1 MTSWRSRGGSSL
13 DRTAAV
19 NFVFDGIK
27 VEAFRGDTIAS
38 ALLANDVSIVGRSFK
53 YHRPRG
59 VWGAG
64 VEEPNAIVDIDGVHY
79 RPNSR
84 ATTEFVEE
92 GLAVRS
98 VNNRPSARD
107 DRNAFID
114 RFARFIP
121 AAFYYKTFMFPDWH
135 MFEPRIREMAG
146 LGSLRPAGGVADE
159 SDQINQHC
167 DLLVVGGGPAG
178 VATALAAAQDGKKV
192 VLCEQSERLGGS
204 LLHTAIT
211 VNGGPGIDWL
221 ANSIMRLK
229 MLGAVI
235 LTDTTA
241 FGVYDHLLVALNERL
256 SDGSSR
262 LWRVRPAQLVLA
274 TGALERPLPFAN
286 NDLPGVMSCDAA
298 LAYLRKFGV
307 VAGRDVV
314 VATNNSSAY
323 EAARALSE
331 AGAKVTLVDYRP
343 DETPRRSDFA
353 VIQGQTVSAARGKNR
368 VEAIELS
375 DGTRLRAD
383 SVLVSGG
390 YSPTVHLFCQAQG
403 KLAWSDEKLAFIPGD
418 PVRGVMVAGSAA
430 GAFSPDQLT
439 SSIRESLLA
448 LGHPSC
454 EVPMF
459 LSADFDGRSAIAAW
473 PRPKSKGRVWIDL
486 QNDVTAKDVE
496 LAARENF
503 ISVEHLKRY
512 STLGMATDQGKT
524 SNLNGLALMAEVTG
538 RRIPEVGTTT
548 YRPPFTPVSF
558 QSLAGHRAKER
569 MNPLRRL
576 PLEAA
581 HRQDGAVFREYGGWL
596 RPAFYGDGAQANEV
610 HREVTSARRSA
621 ALFDGS
627 PLGKIEVMGPQA
639 AEFLDFVYYNTVSSL
654 KPGRC
659 RYGFILA
666 ESGIV
671 YDDGVLMRLDDNRFI
686 VSCSSSHVA
695 GMYALLEEW
704 RQDRFDR
711 RRLFIHNASAE
722 SATLTVSGPNSR
734 ALLQKAGIDVE
745 LGDDALPHMA
755 ATTGTLSGTRVRV
768 TRVSFT
774 GDRSYEVSVPALDAP
789 RLWGLLKQAG
799 TAFDASLLGMEAL
812 MVMRAEK
819 GYIIVGKDTDG
830 MSRPMDFGLTAP
842 LEKKKVE
849 FIGRRSLLAKEAQRP
864 DRQQFV
870 GLEVVDGGPPFATGA
885 HGVERRDGK
894 TRSLGYV
901 TSSYLSPT
909 LGRPIALGLIESG
922 SSRHGDIIEVQHLG
936 AIRKARITVPCA
948 FDPEGARLNA

>member
-1 MTSWRSRGGSSL
+1 MTSWRSNGGSAL
-13 DRTAAV
+13 DRTAPV
-19 NFVFDGIK
+19 SFTFDGMK
-27 VEAFRGDTIAS
+27 VDGFRGDTIAS

-64 VEEPNAIVDIDGVHY
+64 VEEPNALVDIDGTHY
-79 RPNSR
+79 RPNAR
-84 ATTEFVEE
+84 ATTELAEN

-146 LGSLRPAGGVADE
+146 LGVLRPTGGVADE
-159 SDQINQHC
+159 SDQINHHC
-167 DLLVVGGGPAG
+167 DLLVVGSGPAG
-178 VATALAAAQDGKKV
+178 LATALAAAENGKRV
-192 VLCEQSERLGGS
+192 VLCDQSDRLGGS
-204 LLHTAIT
+204 LLYTEAT
-211 VNGGPGIDWL
+211 VDGGPAIDWL
-221 ANSIMRLK
+221 TKSVARLK
-229 MLGAVI
+229 LFGAVV

-241 FGVYDHLLVALNERL
+241 FGVYDHLLVALNERH
-256 SDGSSR
+256 SDGSTS
-262 LWRVRPAQLVLA
+262 LWRVRPTQLVLA
-274 TGALERPLPFAN
+274 TGALERPLPFVN

-298 LAYLRKFGV
+298 LGYLRRFGV
-307 VAGRDVV
+307 VAGREVV
-314 VATNNSSAY
+314 VATNNGSAY
-323 EAARALSE
+323 ETARALSE

-343 DETPRRSDFA
+343 EERAARDFA
-353 VIQGQTVSAARGKNR
+353 VMSGKTISAVRGNNR
-368 VEAIELS
+368 VEAVELS
-375 DGTRLRAD
+375 DGTRLTAD

-403 KLAWSDEKLAFIPGD
+403 KLVWSDEKLAFVPGA
-418 PVRGVMVAGSAA
+418 PISGVAVVGGAA
-430 GAFSPDQLT
+430 GAFSPDELT
-439 SSIRESLLA
+439 ADIGETLSK
-448 LGHPSC
+448 LGHPSGDL
-454 EVPMF
+454 PRF
-459 LSADFDGRSAIAAW
+459 LSADFEGKSMIAAW

-512 STLGMATDQGKT
+512 TTLGMATDQGKT

-538 RRIPEVGTTT
+538 RRIPDVGTTT

-558 QSLAGHRAKER
+558 QSFAGHRSRER

-576 PLEAA
+576 PLETA
-581 HRQDGAVFREYGGWL
+581 HRADGAVFREYGGWL
-596 RPAFYGDGAQANEV
+596 RPAFYGNGAQVDEI
-610 HREVTSARRSA
+610 HREVTSARRSV

-627 PLGKIEVMGPQA
+627 PLGKIEVIGPQA
-639 AEFLDFVYYNTVSSL
+639 AEFLDFIYYNTVSNL

-671 YDDGVLMRLDDNRFI
+671 YDDGVLVRLDENRFI
-686 VSCSSSHVA
+686 VSCSSSHVS
-695 GMYALLEEW
+695 GIYALLEEW

-711 RRLFIHNASAE
+711 RKVFIHNATAE
-722 SATLTVSGPNSR
+722 SATLTVSGPNSK
-734 ALLQKAGIDVE
+734 ALLLAAGVE
-745 LGDDALPHMA
+745 VDLGDDVLPHMA
-755 ATTGTLSGTRVRV
+755 TTTGVFSGTQVRV

-774 GDRSYEVSVPALDAP
+774 GDRSYEVSVSALDAP
-789 RLWGLLKQAG
+789 RLWSLLKQAG
-799 TAFDASLLGMEAL
+799 MAFEVSLLGMEAL
-812 MVMRAEK
+812 MIMRAEK

-864 DRQQFV
+864 DRRQFV

-885 HGVERRDGK
+885 HGVERREGK

-901 TSSYLSPT
+901 TSSYLSST
-909 LGRPIALGLIESG
+909 LGRPIALGLIERG
-922 SSRHGDIIEVQHLG
+922 SSRHGDIIDIQHLG
-936 AIRKARITVPCA
+936 GVRQARITGPCA